1 METNRRCVECVDQV
15 LEFVADKKITMSSCV
30 LHRHGDVGHR
40 IEPSE
45 SFMASAPLRRRLAG
59 APDMN
64 KRCDLLVAP
73 PPSSASLATHSSAGP
88 STPPAAPRR
97 RLPARS
103 LPSAAP
109 FASLPSKSTIQGRGP
124 GRILSDAVLR
134 SKATA
139 KAMASSATLFTPV
152 TLVSRPALS
161 NQRVVAPQTRR
172 CKIPIVS
179 ASVSA
184 QPFVAAPDDLVAS
197 ILSKVRSP
205 FSISD
210 IFFFLLRKKLIY
222 RRKEEY

>member
-134 SKATA
+134 SKASPSYNQTA
-139 KAMASSATLFTPV
+139 RNQILHGSIGATDLATWLMF
-152 TLVSRPALS
+152 PA
-161 NQRVVAPQTRR
+161 PGP
-172 CKIPIVS
+172 IP
-179 ASVSA
+179 
-184 QPFVAAPDDLVAS
+184 
-197 ILSKVRSP
+197 LSK
-205 FSISD
+205 I
-210 IFFFLLRKKLIY
+210 
-222 RRKEEY
+222 